1 MNFGHLV
8 NSLNS
13 NFNDKIMKNNR
24 ILFAVLVALDP
35 LEVHIQVN
43 VALRRKLVEEI
54 KDNTVKVKVLSKG
67 FKVPFL
73 TL

>member
-1 MNFGHLV
+1 
-8 NSLNS
+8 
-13 NFNDKIMKNNR
+13 MKNNR